1 MSKLPSLSVSDL
13 ALTSYYPSLML
24 SILTREAR
32 AAVGP
37 EKKAIPGGYEKVRGW
52 ENLNSLFLH
61 GY

>member
-24 SILTREAR
+24 GILAREAR

-37 EKKAIPGGYEKVRGW
+37 EKKAIPGGCEKVRGW